1 MSYRALSTVHLDA
14 CGFISQTLRRTPSTC
29 TFPRAMNKVELQAV
43 KHAAWDE
50 CPHDHHH
57 DAPPP
62 SYPASNQPCSEM
74 LKWDT
79 RHLGEQPLQRED
91 HGAINQWNTF
101 PGCSIDV
108 PYCECATLHRNR
120 CRIRH
125 MSHAARKAQML
136 SDGY

>member
-1 MSYRALSTVHLDA
+1 
-14 CGFISQTLRRTPSTC
+14 
-29 TFPRAMNKVELQAV
+29 MNKVELQAV

-74 LKWDT
+74 LKWDA
-79 RHLGEQPLQRED
+79 RGEGEQPLQRED

-108 PYCECATLHRNR
+108 PYCEWRNSASQSL
-120 CRIRH
+120 
-125 MSHAARKAQML
+125 SHSPHVARRTQSTNAV
-136 SDGY
+136 